1 MRIELGENGQ
11 LRIMKNRWVKFKAI
25 KATWGSYMKFGQR
38 RNNAMFNELLESSSE
53 KKKTNTGWSVILSA
67 ILQISALL
75 VLILIPLIYTQA
87 LPKAMLATLLV
98 APPPPPPPPPP
109 PVKTIIKPVARLIQS
124 GQLIQPRAN
133 PKDVAVFKEAELP
146 PDVVNNTNQSGV
158 FGGIPGQGIIAGN
171 GPVLPPPKPTA
182 PARIKQ
188 GGEVTAASIITQ
200 TRPAYPPL
208 ARQARI
214 QGSVV
219 LHAIIDKE
227 GKVAQLEVVSGHPL
241 LVQSAIEAV
250 KQWRYKPTQL
260 NGDPVEVDTTIQVT
274 FTMGA

>member
-1 MRIELGENGQ
+1 
-11 LRIMKNRWVKFKAI
+11 
-25 KATWGSYMKFGQR
+25 
-38 RNNAMFNELLESSSE
+38 MFNELLESSSE
-53 KKKTNTGWSVILSA
+53 RKKTNTGWSVVLSV
-67 ILQISALL
+67 IVQISVLL

-109 PVKTIIKPVARLIQS
+109 PVKEIIKPVARLIQS
-124 GQLIQPRAN
+124 GKLMQPRAI

-158 FGGIPGQGIIAGN
+158 FGGIPGQGIMAGN
-171 GPVLPPPKPTA
+171 GPALAPPKPAA

-214 QGSVV
+214 QGTVV

-274 FTMGA
+274 FTMGG

>member
-1 MRIELGENGQ
+1 MFDEL
-11 LRIMKNRWVKFKAI
+11 V
-25 KATWGSYMKFGQR
+25 
-38 RNNAMFNELLESSSE
+38 ESTSQ
-53 KKKTNTGWSVILSA
+53 KKKTNTSWSVILSA
-67 ILQISALL
+67 IIQISALS

-87 LPKAMLATLLV
+87 LPKAILATLLV
-98 APPPPPPPPPP
+98 APPPPPPPGPP
-109 PVKTIIKPVARLIQS
+109 PVKAEIKPVARLIQS
-124 GQLIQPRAN
+124 GKLMQPRAI

-146 PDVVNNTNQSGV
+146 PDVINNSNQSGV
-158 FGGIPGQGIIAGN
+158 FGGIPGQGIMGGT
-171 GPVLPPPKPTA
+171 GPALPPPKPAAA

-214 QGSVV
+214 QGTVV

-241 LVQSAIEAV
+241 LVASAIEAV

-274 FTMGA
+274 FTMNA